1 MKKYKIPSYYPAP
14 EREYIILSIQEFI
27 AAYNKYL
34 SKSVEPN
41 FDLVFQQWFDSEYR
55 YNDIPQGEEFYGQST
70 DIDIEYPD
78 GTTKHFKIPVVG
90 KSREEEE
97 SDLVK
102 NMNDYDILMECHMEW
117 TGGTWNTFS
126 IKLEDDEEF
135 NPKKIKAIGKY
146 GLIIDYTYTGEYLF
160 ESEDDYELTDGY
172 ISVFSSI
179 FYNGS
184 IHKINLED
192 LRSNLEAKEVPMVPD
207 RVLNY
212 LIDDIKNQE

>member
-1 MKKYKIPSYYPAP
+1 
-14 EREYIILSIQEFI
+14 
-27 AAYNKYL
+27 
-34 SKSVEPN
+34 
-41 FDLVFQQWFDSEYR
+41 
-55 YNDIPQGEEFYGQST
+55 
-70 DIDIEYPD
+70 
-78 GTTKHFKIPVVG
+78 
-90 KSREEEE
+90 
-97 SDLVK
+97 
-102 NMNDYDILMECHMEW
+102 MEW

-126 IKLEDDEEF
+126 IKLDDDEVF

-146 GLIIDYTYTGEYLF
+146 GLIIDYTYNGEYLF

-179 FYNGS
+179 FYNDS